1 MALSQNT
8 NSIVSSYMIS
18 RELIDL
24 SCFLLKPLKKL
35 YYYFFYFFL
44 GGGPCYLLLFSRKK
58 YSQLKLING
67 KRTAP
72 YLIEVTE

>member
-24 SCFLLKPLKKL
+24 SCFLLKPFQKINIILFL
-35 YYYFFYFFL
+35 FFG

-67 KRTAP
+67 KRTAT